1 MLTDVHPIL
10 LATTNTVV
18 RVETALSVL
27 TVIAQ
32 FAAVTMFVTLVLA
45 WMRPDGGAAQLLDRL
60 AGSAMSVAWLVAAV
74 ATSGSLWFQFG
85 AHFVPCELCWFQR
98 IAMYPLA
105 LLLGVAALR
114 RDTRF
119 WIYGLSMSVVGGVV
133 SAYHY
138 QLERF
143 PNQHTLACDVANPC
157 TAIWFER
164 FGYITLSMM
173 ALSGFVCIS
182 ALMVIARRTPPYS
195 SGNIGQGQV
204 DHG

>member
-1 MLTDVHPIL
+1 MLTNTHVIL
-10 LATTNTVV
+10 IASTNMVA
-18 RVETALSVL
+18 RMETALSVL

-32 FAAVTMFVTLVLA
+32 LAAVALIVALIIARV
-45 WMRPDGGAAQLLDRL
+45 RPDGGAAAALDRL
-60 AGSAMSVAWLVAAV
+60 SGSAISLAWVVAAV
-74 ATSGSLWFQFG
+74 ATAGSLWFQFA

-105 LLLGVAALR
+105 ALLAIAALT

-119 WIYGLSMSVVGGVV
+119 WIYGLCLALIGGTVSV
-133 SAYHY
+133 YHY

-143 PNQHTLACDVANPC
+143 PTQHSLACEAANPC

-173 ALSGFVCIS
+173 ALSGFCVIA
-182 ALMVIARRTPPYS
+182 ALMLVARRADTHPQS
-195 SGNIGQGQV
+195 RMQKGR
-204 DHG
+204 